1 MTSLPSTDTA
11 LRTPRLRQ
19 VCSRVTTALL
29 GYMCLMMGTWVLAQ
43 DVPAPD
49 RPGEDWPCFLGPRH
63 TGISGE
69 TGLLAQWPKE
79 GPPQLWDHAVG
90 TGYSAPSVIGNRL
103 VIHHRLKDTDEEI
116 VECLRAD
123 TGEQLWKHSEPSQ
136 FVDPYGYNNGPR
148 CSPVL
153 TADRCY
159 TLGAEGLL
167 LCVSLVDGTPI
178 WKHELRKEY
187 KIPDGF
193 FGVGSSPLLE
203 GDKLIVMV
211 GGQPD
216 SGVVAFDAA
225 TGKPLW
231 NNVGKPTWDKAPT
244 GWNSEPEYEWTGE
257 EMVVSYSSPICET
270 IHGQRHLLCL
280 MRQGLVSLDP
290 ATGQER
296 FHYWFRPRVHESV
309 NAAQP
314 VVNGDT
320 ILVTAAYRL
329 GAALLK
335 VQPDGKSYDVVWK
348 NPQNMLAHWSTPIVH
363 DGVFYGFSGRHEN
376 EGIFRCLNA
385 ETGQVVWETPG
396 TTEEG
401 LKALKQRADG
411 RIVNAETSELV
422 PWPLY
427 GRASKIMAD
436 GKFIVLAERG
446 GMMSL
451 VNVDKTKFVEIS
463 RCEIPLMHYPS
474 WTAPVLSRGRL
485 FLRCENRLICLD
497 IKAP

>member
-1 MTSLPSTDTA
+1 MTASYRVHSLG
-11 LRTPRLRQ
+11 RL
-19 VCSRVTTALL
+19 AGLGLL
-29 GYMCLMMGTWVLAQ
+29 WLAVGTCLLAQ
-43 DVPAPD
+43 EVPAPD
-49 RPGEDWPCFLGPRH
+49 REGEDWPGFLGPRH

-69 TGLLAQWPKE
+69 TGLLAKWPAK
-79 GPPQLWDHAVG
+79 GPQRLWDREVG
-90 TGYSAPSVIGNRL
+90 TGYSAPSVLGNRL
-103 VIHHRLKDTDEEI
+103 VIHHRLKDEEI

-123 TGEQLWKHSEPSQ
+123 TGEPLWKHGEPSH
-136 FVDPYGYNNGPR
+136 FDDPYGYNNGPR

-159 TLGAEGLL
+159 TLGAEGML
-167 LCVSLVDGTPI
+167 LCLSLTDGKPI
-178 WKHELRKEY
+178 WKRELRKEY
-187 KIPDGF
+187 TIPDGF

-211 GGQPD
+211 GGQPE

-225 TGKPLW
+225 TGNPLW
-231 NNVGKPTWDKAPT
+231 NNVGKSTWDKAAT
-244 GWNSEPEYEWTGE
+244 GWGGEAEYEWTGD

-280 MRQGLVSLDP
+280 MRHGLVSLDP

-296 FHYWFRPRVHESV
+296 FHFWFRPRVHESV

-314 VVNGDT
+314 VVDGDT
-320 ILVTAAYRL
+320 VLVSAAYRL

-335 VQPDGKSYDVVWK
+335 IQPDGKSYDVVWK
-348 NPQNMLAHWSTPIVH
+348 SSSNMLAHWSTPISH

-376 EGIFRCLNA
+376 EGMFRCLQSS
-385 ETGQVVWETPG
+385 TGEIVWETPG
-396 TTEEG
+396 MSEEG
-401 LKALKQRADG
+401 LKGLKQGADG
-411 RIVNAETSELV
+411 RAIDSQTKAAV

-446 GMMSL
+446 GMLSL
-451 VNVDKTKFVEIS
+451 VKVDKTKFEEIS
-463 RCEIPLMHYPS
+463 RCEIPGMHYPS

-485 FLRCENRLICLD
+485 YLRCEDRLICLD
-497 IKAP
+497 VKGP

>member
-1 MTSLPSTDTA
+1 MTSLLLTSAA
-11 LRTPRLRQ
+11 LRSPL
-19 VCSRVTTALL
+19 SRRIGALVFRVVL
-29 GYMCLMMGTWVLAQ
+29 GCLWLVMGTWTLAQ

-69 TGLLAQWPKE
+69 TGLLAKWPKD
-79 GPPQLWDHAVG
+79 GPPKLWDREVG
-90 TGYSAPSVIGNRL
+90 TGYSAPSVMGNRL
-103 VIHHRLKDTDEEI
+103 VIHHRLKDEEI

-123 TGEQLWKHSEPSQ
+123 TGESLWTHSEPSQ
-136 FVDPYGYNNGPR
+136 FQDPYGYNNGPR

-159 TLGAEGLL
+159 TLGAEGML

-178 WKHELRKEY
+178 WKRELRKEY

-203 GDKLIVMV
+203 GDKLLVMV

-231 NNVGKPTWDKAPT
+231 NNVGKSTWDKSQT
-244 GWNSEPEYEWTGE
+244 GWAGEPEYEWTGD
-257 EMVVSYSSPICET
+257 EMVVSYSSPICES

-314 VVNGDT
+314 VVIDNKVM
-320 ILVTAAYRL
+320 VTAAYRL
-329 GAALLK
+329 GAAMLDVK
-335 VQPDGKSYDVVWK
+335 PDGKTFDVAWK
-348 NPQNMLAHWSTPIVH
+348 SPINMLAHWSTPIAH
-363 DGVFYGFSGRHEN
+363 DGVIYGFSGRHEN
-376 EGIFRCLNA
+376 EGAFRCLQA
-385 ETGQVVWETPG
+385 ETGKVLWETPG
-396 TTEEG
+396 TSEEG

-411 RIVNAETSELV
+411 RAINAETNEVV

-427 GRASKIMAD
+427 GRAAKIMAD

-446 GMMSL
+446 GMLSL
-451 VNVDKTKFVEIS
+451 VNVDKTKYEEVS

-485 FLRCENRLICLD
+485 YLRCEDRLLCLD